1 MSKAIYV
8 HIPFCLNKCPYC
20 SFTSFPI
27 VNQEVHDSYIDCV
40 VKELEIKN
48 NQNYFSKGDVSSIF
62 IGGGTPT
69 ILSNE
74 NLEKLCKSLPVSDD
88 LEVTIEANPKT
99 VDFEKL
105 KFLQEIGINRL
116 SIGVQSFSDDDL
128 RNLSRPYSK
137 KDVEEIVEFALVAG
151 FDNLSLD
158 LMYGLPGHTPEKW
171 QEVLTKALSYNVK
184 HLSIYQL
191 TIEPNTPFEKR
202 IKNNDLFLPEES
214 VIDEIDELT
223 LSLTEKASLQR
234 YEISNYAKAG
244 YQSLHNKNY
253 WHNESYVGVGAAAVE
268 FIDGQRRWNETS
280 PEKYIKRILSDDS
293 CVTNTETLTKEESF
307 RETVVMG
314 LRMLD
319 GISVVD
325 LEERYGINVEKYY
338 GADLTKLINIG
349 VIQKNKGQLSLT
361 SSGLRLAN
369 SVMAELV

>member
-40 VKELEIKN
+40 VKELEVKKS
-48 NQNYFSKGDVSSIF
+48 QNYFAKDDLRSIF

-74 NLEKLCKSLPVSDD
+74 NLEKLCNSLPFSDD
-88 LEVTIEANPKT
+88 VEVTIEANPKT
-99 VDFEKL
+99 VDYEKL
-105 KFLQEIGINRL
+105 NFLREIGINRL

-128 RNLSRPYSK
+128 RNLSRPYLR
-137 KDVEEIVEFALVAG
+137 KDVEDIVEFALVAG

-171 QEVLTKALSYNVK
+171 QEVLTKALSYDVK

-191 TIEPNTPFEKR
+191 TIEPDTPFEKR

-223 LSLTEKASLQR
+223 LSLTEKAGLHR
-234 YEISNYAKAG
+234 YEISNYAQAG
-244 YQSLHNKNY
+244 FQSIHNKNY

-268 FIDGQRRWNETS
+268 YINGQRRWNEKS
-280 PEKYIKRILSDDS
+280 PEKYIECILSDDS
-293 CVTNTETLTKEESF
+293 CIKNTEVLTKEESF

-314 LRMLD
+314 LRMVD
-319 GISVVD
+319 GLSIVD
-325 LEERYGINVEKYY
+325 LEGRFGINVEKYY
-338 GADLTKLINIG
+338 GADLTKLVNIG
-349 VIQKNKGQLSLT
+349 VIQKDKDLLSLT